1 MKKNSLFWAF
11 CISVLFIFSVP
22 DYAQSQSLSY
32 TVLSDT
38 INKSERDDR
47 LYRVI
52 ELSNQ
57 MKVLLISDHN
67 AVKSLASIALPVG
80 SLHDPKTQQGLAHYT
95 EHMVLMG
102 SKKYPK
108 AASFAEFLSQHAGKY
123 NASTYAYR
131 TAFYFEVENSAFEG
145 ALDRLADAIAQPLL
159 DPKYAN
165 RERNAVDSELTMA
178 RSNDGFRIGQVD
190 AETINQD
197 HPAAMFSGG
206 NLETLSDKPDSV
218 LQTELEHFHHHYYS
232 ANIMVGVVY
241 SNQSLDELAL
251 AANKTFG
258 QITNREVK
266 VDDIQQTAITT
277 QNVGKMIYMEP
288 AQAKKVLY
296 IQFPIANNIAQF
308 SDKSDEY
315 IGYLIDNRSPNTLFD
330 KLQKQGLIESIN
342 TNLGPMRYG
351 NSGILSIFV
360 GLTDQGLAQKDLVIG
375 DIFAYL
381 KLIAQQGINQQ
392 YYDEITKV
400 LALDFKYPDIT
411 RDMAYVEWL
420 SDQMLFY
427 PVNHVLDADYIATH
441 FNAETIAAR
450 LNSLTVD
457 NARIWVIAP
466 NQQTN
471 KVAYFVNAPYR
482 IDDISQQQKQRFIA
496 LAADSQFSLP
506 MVNPY
511 IVDDVTIFAQGDS
524 ATDSKMQPFDP
535 AGNHFHFTS
544 QYFANEP
551 KANIIFSLR
560 SNQALQTVENQVKFT
575 LMDYIVNRELATLR
589 FQASVAGVSL
599 SSFSDSG
606 LSLSLSGFNQH
617 LGDMLIEMLATYHSA
632 TINDANLEL
641 AKSWYLEK
649 LDAADHANSYTLALQ
664 TLGALSSSQY
674 FDRESKR
681 AVIPTISVSD
691 LQQYRDE
698 LLFNSVPYMLSLG
711 NMTEPQSLAIYN
723 ELKHTLNQEARY
735 QIEPNIMIKKVLD
748 ANITKHSD
756 STDNALLVGYV
767 PANVDSITGRVTS
780 HLLYNIISPWFY
792 DQLRSNEQLG
802 YAVFALPIG
811 LGDSYGVGFL
821 IQSNQYDPAYLYQ
834 RYQAFYPTALDK
846 LNELTESEFNQYK
859 QSLINELSMPPQTL
873 DEEFDHYLS
882 DFSQSKFTFD
892 SRQENLARLATL
904 TQADLVD
911 FYRKSITHPT
921 GLTLVS
927 QVLGTQPDKSINGID
942 GVTPYSG
949 AEALQKV
956 LHDQ

>member
-1 MKKNSLFWAF
+1 MKNNSLFSAV
-11 CISVLFIFSVP
+11 CISVLFIFSVSV
-22 DYAQSQSLSY
+22 YAQSESPPYS
-32 TVLSDT
+32 VLSDT

-57 MKVLLISDHN
+57 MKVLLISDHD

-131 TAFYFEVENSAFEG
+131 TAFYFEVENSAFED

-178 RSNDGFRIGQVD
+178 RSNDGFRIGQID

-197 HPAAMFSGG
+197 HPASMFSGG
-206 NLETLSDKPDSV
+206 NLETLSDKPNSV
-218 LQTELEHFHHHYYS
+218 LQTELEIFHHHYYS
-232 ANIMVGVVY
+232 SNIMVGVVY

-258 QITNREVK
+258 KITNREVK
-266 VDDIQQTAITT
+266 VGDIPQTAITT

-296 IQFPIANNIAQF
+296 IQFPIENNLAEF

-315 IGYLIDNRSPNTLFD
+315 ISYLIDNRSPNTLFD

-360 GLTDQGLAQKDLVIG
+360 GLTDQGLTQKDLVIG

-381 KLIAQQGINQQ
+381 KLIAQHGINQQ

-427 PVNHVLDADYIATH
+427 PINHVLDADYIASR
-441 FNAETIAAR
+441 FNPEAITSR
-450 LNSLTVD
+450 LDSLTVD
-457 NARIWVIAP
+457 NARIWIIAP

-482 IDDISQQQKQRFIA
+482 IDDISQQQKQRFIT

-506 MVNPY
+506 IVNPY
-511 IVDDVTIFAQGDS
+511 IVDDVTILPQDS
-524 ATDSKMQPFDP
+524 ETDSKMPLFNP
-535 AGNHFHFTS
+535 AGNHFHFAS

-560 SNQALQTVENQVKFT
+560 MNQALRTVENQVKFT

-599 SSFSDSG
+599 SSSSDSG

-617 LGDMLIEMLATYHSA
+617 LGEMLIEMLATYHSA

-674 FDRESKR
+674 FERESKR
-681 AVIPTISVSD
+681 AVIPTITVSD

-711 NMTEPQSLAIYN
+711 NMTEQQSLAIYN
-723 ELKHTLNQEARY
+723 ELKHTLNQETRY
-735 QIEPNIMIKKVLD
+735 QIEPNITIKKVLD

-767 PANVDSITGRVTS
+767 PADCDSITGRVTS

-846 LNELTESEFNQYK
+846 LNGLTESEFNQYK
-859 QSLINELSMPPQTL
+859 QSLINELSMSPQTL
-873 DEEFDHYLS
+873 DEEFDHYSS

-892 SRQENLARLATL
+892 SRLQNLARLATL
-904 TQADLVD
+904 TQADVID

-921 GLTLVS
+921 GLILVS
-927 QVLGTQPDKSINGID
+927 QVLGTQPGKTINGID
-942 GVTPYSG
+942 GLTPYSG
-949 AEALQKV
+949 AQALQKV
-956 LHDQ
+956 LYGQ